1 MATASVKNFPLD
13 YIIFSDA
20 SSFGYGGYV
29 NNSDLPDAYGL
40 WLEGEND
47 DSSTFRELKA
57 IHNVVEC
64 YAPQIAPSKV
74 KIYSDNLGACGIME
88 NGSARIKLNNLAID
102 IFTLSLINDI
112 TLSLQWIPRSEKER
126 ADI

>member
-1 MATASVKNFPLD
+1 MRSKATTSVKNVSL
-13 YIIFSDA
+13 I

-29 NNSDLPDAYGL
+29 DNSDLPDANGL

-64 YAPQIAPSKV
+64 YAQQTAHSKV
-74 KIYSDNLGACGIME
+74 KIYSDNQGACSIME
-88 NGSARIKLNNLAID
+88 KGRARIKLNNLAID
-102 IFTLSLINDI
+102 IFTLSLRNDI
-112 TLSLQWIPRSEKER
+112 TLSPPV
-126 ADI
+126 DT